1 LARLVK
7 LYESKIKFEKNFPL
21 MTLTL
26 LLDRAYDL
34 LATGD
39 VNRGMAE
46 ICESTH
52 EVYQN
57 LSPEEWS
64 NLWQSV
70 VFPHP
75 VTTLIHQDPF
85 TYHSFN
91 KPRGYA
97 GDAELLDYIYGLRT
111 DPDIS
116 AIGQKVFD
124 FSINTA
130 APASVRSRCQ
140 ILAKTIDNAAQATAA
155 PHILS
160 IACGHLREAKLSEA
174 VRDCAIGKFIAFDQD
189 PLSLELIKSEL
200 GDYGIE
206 TECGNVGGII
216 RGNHAYSNLDL
227 VYAAGLYDYL
237 SQPMAVRLTKVMFEM
252 LRSGGTLLVANFVP
266 HKSIG
271 YMESFMQW
279 QLIYRSVAEVEAF
292 SAEIESSQIAQ
303 SRTFLDEH
311 ENIVFL
317 ELVRA

>member
-1 LARLVK
+1 MI
-7 LYESKIKFEKNFPL
+7 S
-21 MTLTL
+21 TLTA
-26 LLDRAYDL
+26 LLDQAYDL
-34 LATGD
+34 LATD
-39 VNRGMAE
+39 DINQGMTE
-46 ICESTH
+46 IHESTQKVH
-52 EVYQN
+52 QN

-64 NLWQSV
+64 NLCQSV
-70 VFPHP
+70 AFPHP

-85 TYHSFN
+85 TYHSFI

-97 GDAELLDYIYGLRT
+97 GDAELLDYIYGLRN
-111 DPDIS
+111 DPNIS
-116 AIGQKVFD
+116 EIGQKVFN
-124 FSINTA
+124 FTINTA
-130 APASVRSRCQ
+130 APASVRSRCK
-140 ILAKTIDNAAQATAA
+140 ILAETIDRTAQSTT

-160 IACGHLREAKLSEA
+160 IACGHLREAKLSQA
-174 VRDCAIGKFIAFDQD
+174 VSDRAIGRFIAFDQD

-200 GDYGIE
+200 GDYGVE

-227 VYAAGLYDYL
+227 VYASGLYDYL
-237 SQPMAVRLTKVMFEM
+237 SQPMAVRLTRVMFEM

-292 SAEIESSQIAQ
+292 SAEIEPSQIAQ
-303 SRTFLDEH
+303 SRTFFDEH
-311 ENIVFL
+311 QNIVFL